1 MAMATMAKGS
11 QGEGRESYTHRVMV
25 LEAEGEFPQSSL
37 GPCGRELGNPSSMF
51 LLVLPGEG
59 ESQQLGDEA

>member
-11 QGEGRESYTHRVMV
+11 QGEGRELDTHQVMV

-37 GPCGRELGNPSSMF
+37 GPCGRELG
-51 LLVLPGEG
+51 
-59 ESQQLGDEA
+59 ESIFNVPPRAAWRRGVATVGR